1 MTTTAARPA
10 PHRTGRRVQP
20 LGPDSV
26 TWRYY
31 GDWRGMFVGLWAGSL
46 QNMHPQLGAGVEEH
60 SDFFTERWQRLYRSL
75 YPINGVVYDGD
86 RAEQTAHEVRDYHR
100 TIKGVDRHGR
110 PYSALNPDTFFWAH
124 ATFVMS
130 VPLIMEYFGT
140 PLTTAEKEQF
150 YRESIQ
156 WYALYG
162 LSMRPVPP
170 DWQAFE
176 AYWDDMCREVLEDNP
191 ATRAVRQVDG
201 LSKPPT
207 MPFLPDVVWD
217 RLIGPWVARQYLWMT
232 TGLYHPAVRE
242 RLGLTW
248 TDADERRLRRFG
260 RLVGAAWTLV
270 PRRLRLHPRARAGWR
285 RALGKDPADAPLVQ
299 TPRRNLPPPDRRGD
313 PKHYCPF

>member
-1 MTTTAARPA
+1 MTTAPITQQPTRP
-10 PHRTGRRVQP
+10 RVQP
-20 LGPDSV
+20 LGPDSI

-31 GDWRGMFVGLWAGSL
+31 GDWRGMFLGLWAGSL

-110 PYSALNPDTFFWAH
+110 PYSVLNPDTFFWAH

-150 YRESIQ
+150 YLESIQ

-176 AYWDDMCREVLEDNP
+176 AYWDHMCREGLEDNP
-191 ATRAVRQVDG
+191 ATQAVRQVAG
-201 LSKPPT
+201 ISKPHT
-207 MPFLPDVVWD
+207 LPFLPNVVWD
-217 RLIGPWVARQYLWMT
+217 RVIGPWVGRQYLWMT
-232 TGLYHPAVRE
+232 TGFYHPAVRD

-248 TDADERRLRRFG
+248 TDADERRLRRLG
-260 RLVGAAWTLV
+260 RVVSAAWTLV
-270 PRRLRLHPRARAGWR
+270 PQQLRLHPRARAGWR

-299 TPRRNLPPPDRRGD
+299 TPQRNLSPLDRRGD